1 MTSRS
6 IGDVVADLRGEF
18 PELTV
23 SKIRYL
29 EARDVIRPE
38 RTSGGQRRFSDDDV
52 SVIRRALRLQ
62 RDDYLPLDV
71 IAEQVKT
78 GYGDADSGRDGVPAQ
93 RVRRRGGRAMSAAE
107 VCERAGIDESM
118 LDDLRR
124 HGLVD
129 ALDAH
134 AVDIGQIVGR
144 LAEVGI
150 EPRHLRTFR
159 TAADRDIAL
168 VEQALMPQRASTRTV
183 NEVDR
188 RHEVTDLLAL
198 LLDLHIALVQSRSTT
213 LGV

>member
-1 MTSRS
+1 
-6 IGDVVADLRGEF
+6 
-18 PELTV
+18 
-23 SKIRYL
+23 
-29 EARDVIRPE
+29 
-38 RTSGGQRRFSDDDV
+38 
-52 SVIRRALRLQ
+52 
-62 RDDYLPLDV
+62 
-71 IAEQVKT
+71 
-78 GYGDADSGRDGVPAQ
+78 
-93 RVRRRGGRAMSAAE
+93 MSAAE

-124 HGLVD
+124 HGLVE